1 MDKQLATFEGTP
13 DEFKEALD
21 KTSLKKT
28 VPFRKYQQTIS
39 IDKDLMSFV
48 REQVRKTK
56 APSINRWVNDVLRR
70 LWAGSER

>member
-21 KTSLKKT
+21 KTS
-28 VPFRKYQQTIS
+28 IS